1 MISYSSISTIKPG
14 FSHNYMCESS
24 ITKEMNQP
32 LLHVM
37 IPAYGKSPYLRQTL
51 ESAVKHLPLEVPITV
66 IEDPSSESSIESV
79 VKEFPRVQYQQNN
92 ERLGIGGNFN
102 KSIELSTG
110 VFTQICGSDD
120 IFLDNPLKDFDTEKL
135 SQPDIAAVGLDV
147 EVINETGKIVKTIP
161 DLVKRILRP
170 SLKKITV
177 FKNDKIFSNLM
188 IGDWLYFPAIFWKT
202 ETLKQTKFEVNFH
215 TAMDLDVFIRLL
227 SSDQKMAFIKSKV
240 LGYRRHSQSAS
251 SLYAK
256 SIGRFDEEFLCHK
269 NALEIARRK
278 NWKTGAIL
286 AQLALTVRLHAIM
299 QSFLMV
305 FSSPSSALKVLVK
318 ALSPIR

>member
-1 MISYSSISTIKPG
+1 MR
-14 FSHNYMCESS
+14 ESS
-24 ITKEMNQP
+24 IAKEMNQP

-66 IEDPSSESSIESV
+66 IEDPSSESSIESL
-79 VKEFPRVQYQQNN
+79 VKEFPRVQYQKNN

-202 ETLKQTKFEVNFH
+202 ETLKQTKFDGNFH

-318 ALSPIR
+318 AISPIR

>member
-1 MISYSSISTIKPG
+1 
-14 FSHNYMCESS
+14 MCESS

-51 ESAVKHLPLEVPITV
+51 ESAVKHIPLEVPITV
-66 IEDPSSESSIESV
+66 IEDPSNESSIESL
-79 VKEFPRVQYQQNN
+79 VKEFSRVQFVKNN

-120 IFLDNPLKDFDTEKL
+120 IFLNNPLKDFDTEKL

-147 EVINETGKIVKTIP
+147 EVINDTGKIVKTIP

-188 IGDWLYFPAIFWKT
+188 VGDWLYFPAILWKT
-202 ETLKQTKFEVNFH
+202 ETLKQTKFDGNFH

-227 SSDQKMAFIKSKV
+227 SSDQKMTFIKSKV

-256 SIGRFDEEFLCHK
+256 SIGRFDEELLCHK
-269 NALEIARRK
+269 NALDIARRK

-286 AQLALTVRLHAIM
+286 AQLAVTVRLHAIM

-305 FSSPSSALKVLVK
+305 FSSPSSARKVLVK

>member
-1 MISYSSISTIKPG
+1 
-14 FSHNYMCESS
+14 MCESS

-66 IEDPSSESSIESV
+66 IEDPSNESNIENL
-79 VKEFPRVQYQQNN
+79 VKEFSRVQYLKNN

-202 ETLKQTKFEVNFH
+202 ETLKQTKFDGNFH

-227 SSDQKMAFIKSKV
+227 SSDQKMTFIKSKV

-269 NALEIARRK
+269 NALDIARRK

-318 ALSPIR
+318 AISPIR

>member
-1 MISYSSISTIKPG
+1 
-14 FSHNYMCESS
+14 MCESS

-32 LLHVM
+32 LLHVL

-66 IEDPSSESSIESV
+66 IEDPSNESNIENLL
-79 VKEFPRVQYQQNN
+79 KEFSRVQYLKNN
-92 ERLGIGGNFN
+92 QRLGIGGNFN

-120 IFLDNPLKDFDTEKL
+120 IFLDDPLKEFDTEKL
-135 SQPDIAAVGLDV
+135 SQSGIAAIGLDV
-147 EVINETGKIVKTIP
+147 EVISENGNVVKTIP
-161 DLVKRILRP
+161 DLVKKVLRP
-170 SLKKITV
+170 SLKKITI

-188 IGDWLYFPAIFWKT
+188 LGDWLYFPAILWKT
-202 ETLKQTKFEVNFH
+202 DTLKQTKFDGNFH

-227 SSDQKMAFIKSKV
+227 SNDQKLAFIKSKV

-278 NWKTGAIL
+278 NWRTGAIL

>member
-1 MISYSSISTIKPG
+1 
-14 FSHNYMCESS
+14 MCESS
-24 ITKEMNQP
+24 ITDEMNQP

-66 IEDPSSESSIESV
+66 IEDPSSDADLENL
-79 VKEFPRVQYQQNN
+79 VKEFPRVEYLKNTV
-92 ERLGIGGNFN
+92 RLGIGGNFTN
-102 KSIELSTG
+102 SIKKSNG

-120 IFLDNPLKDFDTEKL
+120 IFIGNPIEKL
-135 SQPDIAAVGLDV
+135 TDTLALNQKVSVIGFDV
-147 EVINETGKIVKTIP
+147 KVINDKNREVRALPDVVK
-161 DLVKRILRP
+161 KILRP
-170 SLKKITV
+170 KIGNSII
-177 FKNDKIFSNLM
+177 FSNSKIFSNLM
-188 IGDWLYFPAIFWKT
+188 LGDWLYFPAILWRT
-202 ETLKQTKFEVNFH
+202 ETVKKYEFSGDFH
-215 TAMDLDVFIRLL
+215 TAMDLDILIRLL
-227 SSDQKMAFIKSKV
+227 NADEKIAFIKSKV
-240 LGYRRHSQSAS
+240 LGYRRHDQSAS

-305 FSSPSSALKVLVK
+305 FTSPSSALKVLVK
-318 ALSPIR
+318 AISPIR

>member
-1 MISYSSISTIKPG
+1 
-14 FSHNYMCESS
+14 
-24 ITKEMNQP
+24 MNQP

-51 ESAVKHLPLEVPITV
+51 ESAVKHLPIDVPITV
-66 IEDPSSESSIESV
+66 IEDPSNDSKIESLI
-79 VKEFPRVQYQQNN
+79 KEFPRVQYIKNSQ
-92 ERLGIGGNFN
+92 RLGIGGNFN
-102 KSIELSTG
+102 RSIELSTG

-120 IFLDNPLKDFDTEKL
+120 IFLDNPLKDFDKDKL
-135 SQPDIAAVGLDV
+135 IQINISAIGLDV
-147 EVINETGKIVKTIP
+147 EVISETGKIVKTIP
-161 DLVKRILRP
+161 DLVKRALRP
-170 SLKKITV
+170 PLKKITI
-177 FKNDKIFSNLM
+177 FQNHKIFSNLM
-188 IGDWLYFPAIFWKT
+188 LGDWLYFPAILWKT
-202 ETLKQTKFEVNFH
+202 ETLKQTKFDGNFH

-227 SSDQKMAFIKSKV
+227 NNDQKIAFIKSKV

-278 NWKTGAIL
+278 NWKTGAFL
-286 AQLALTVRLHAIM
+286 AQLALTVRLHAIL

-305 FSSPSSALKVLVK
+305 FTSPRSALKVLVK
-318 ALSPIR
+318 AISPIR

>member
-66 IEDPSSESSIESV
+66 IEDPSSESSIESL
-79 VKEFPRVQYQQNN
+79 VKEFPRVQYQKNN

-202 ETLKQTKFEVNFH
+202 ETLKQTKFDGNFH

-227 SSDQKMAFIKSKV
+227 SSDQKMTFIKSKV

-318 ALSPIR
+318 AISPIR

>member
-1 MISYSSISTIKPG
+1 
-14 FSHNYMCESS
+14 MCESS
-24 ITKEMNQP
+24 ITDEMNQP

-66 IEDPSSESSIESV
+66 IEDPSNDSNIENLV
-79 VKEFPRVQYQQNN
+79 REFPRVQYVKNS

-120 IFLDNPLKDFDTEKL
+120 IFLDNPLKDFDKDKL
-135 SQPDIAAVGLDV
+135 IQNNISAIGLDV
-147 EVINETGKIVKTIP
+147 QVINETGKVVKTIP
-161 DLVKRILRP
+161 DLVKRTLRP
-170 SLKKITV
+170 SLKKITI
-177 FKNDKIFSNLM
+177 FQNDKIFSNLM
-188 IGDWLYFPAIFWKT
+188 LGDWLYFPAILWKT
-202 ETLKQTKFEVNFH
+202 ETLKQTKFDGNFH

-227 SSDQKMAFIKSKV
+227 SNDQKIAFIKSKV
-240 LGYRRHSQSAS
+240 LGYRRHDQSAS

-305 FSSPSSALKVLVK
+305 FTSPLSALKVLVK
-318 ALSPIR
+318 AISPIR

>member
-1 MISYSSISTIKPG
+1 
-14 FSHNYMCESS
+14 MCESS

-51 ESAVKHLPLEVPITV
+51 ESAVRYLPLDVPITV
-66 IEDPSSESSIESV
+66 IEDLSGESNIESL
-79 VKEFPRVQYQQNN
+79 VKEFSRIQYVKNN
-92 ERLGIGGNFN
+92 QRLGIGGNFN

-120 IFLDNPLKDFDTEKL
+120 IFLDNPLKDFDKEKL
-135 SQPDIAAVGLDV
+135 TQDNISAVGLDV
-147 EVINETGKIVKTIP
+147 KVINENGKITKTVP
-161 DLVKRILRP
+161 DLVKRTLRP
-170 SLKKITV
+170 SLNKITI
-177 FKNDKIFSNLM
+177 FQNNKIFSNLM
-188 IGDWLYFPAIFWKT
+188 LGDWLYFPAILWKT
-202 ETLKQTKFEVNFH
+202 ETLKRIKFDSNFH

-227 SSDQKMAFIKSKV
+227 NNDQKLAFIKSKV
-240 LGYRRHSQSAS
+240 LGYRRHNQSAS

-256 SIGRFDEEFLCHK
+256 STGRFEEEFLCHK

-305 FSSPSSALKVLVK
+305 FSSPSSALKVLLK

>member
-1 MISYSSISTIKPG
+1 
-14 FSHNYMCESS
+14 MCESS

-51 ESAVKHLPLEVPITV
+51 ESAVKHLPIDVPITV
-66 IEDPSSESSIESV
+66 IEDPSEEADLEKLV
-79 VKEFPRVQYQQNN
+79 NEFPRVEFYKNPT
-92 ERLGIGGNFN
+92 RLGIAGNFN
-102 KSIELSTG
+102 QSIRKSTG
-110 VFTQICGSDD
+110 IFTQICGSDD
-120 IFLDNPLKDFDTEKL
+120 VFISNPLKNLPNELLNDKTISTL
-135 SQPDIAAVGLDV
+135 ALDV
-147 EVINETGKIVKTIP
+147 QIIGDNDSEIKALP
-161 DLVKRILRP
+161 DLIKKVIRP
-170 SLKKITV
+170 KINN
-177 FKNDKIFSNLM
+177 FRLFENEKIFNNLM
-188 IGDWLYFPAIFWKT
+188 VGDWLYFPAILWRT
-202 ETLKQTKFEVNFH
+202 QTLMDLKFSGEFH
-215 TAMDLDVFIRLL
+215 TAMDLDVLIRLL
-227 SSDQKMAFIKSKV
+227 AKDYKIAFVKYKV
-240 LGYRRHSQSAS
+240 LAYRRHNQSAS

-256 SIGRFDEEFLCHK
+256 SIGRIDEEILCHK

>member
-1 MISYSSISTIKPG
+1 
-14 FSHNYMCESS
+14 MCESS
-24 ITKEMNQP
+24 ITNEMNQP

-66 IEDPSSESSIESV
+66 IEDPSNESNIENL
-79 VKEFPRVQYQQNN
+79 VKEFSRVQYLKNN
-92 ERLGIGGNFN
+92 QRLGIGGNFN

-120 IFLDNPLKDFDTEKL
+120 IFRDNPLKDFDTEKL

-161 DLVKRILRP
+161 DLVKKVLRP

-177 FKNDKIFSNLM
+177 FKNNKIFLNLM
-188 IGDWLYFPAIFWKT
+188 LGDWLYFPAILWKT
-202 ETLKQTKFEVNFH
+202 ETLKQTKFDGNLH
-215 TAMDLDVFIRLL
+215 TATDFDILIRLL
-227 SSDQKMAFIKSKV
+227 NADQKIVFIKSKV
-240 LGYRRHSQSAS
+240 LGYRRHDQSAS

-318 ALSPIR
+318 AISPIR

>member
-1 MISYSSISTIKPG
+1 
-14 FSHNYMCESS
+14 MCESS

-66 IEDPSSESSIESV
+66 IEDPSSDADLENL
-79 VKEFPRVQYQQNN
+79 VKEFPRVEYLKNTV
-92 ERLGIGGNFN
+92 RLGIGGNFTN
-102 KSIELSTG
+102 SIKKSNG

-120 IFLDNPLKDFDTEKL
+120 IFIGNPIEKL
-135 SQPDIAAVGLDV
+135 TDTLALNQKVSVIGFDV
-147 EVINETGKIVKTIP
+147 KVINDKNREVRALPDVVK
-161 DLVKRILRP
+161 KILRP
-170 SLKKITV
+170 KIGNSII
-177 FKNDKIFSNLM
+177 FSNSKIFSNLM
-188 IGDWLYFPAIFWKT
+188 LGDWLYFPAILWRT
-202 ETLKQTKFEVNFH
+202 ETVKKYEFSGDFH
-215 TAMDLDVFIRLL
+215 TAMDLDILIRLL
-227 SSDQKMAFIKSKV
+227 NADEKIAFIKSKV

-269 NALEIARRK
+269 NAIEIARKK
-278 NWKTGAIL
+278 NWKAGAFL

-305 FSSPSSALKVLVK
+305 FTSPLSALKVLVK
-318 ALSPIR
+318 AISPIR

>member
-1 MISYSSISTIKPG
+1 
-14 FSHNYMCESS
+14 MCESS

-66 IEDPSSESSIESV
+66 IEDPSSESSIESL
-79 VKEFPRVQYQQNN
+79 VKEFPRVQYQKNN

-202 ETLKQTKFEVNFH
+202 ETLKQTKFDGNFH
-215 TAMDLDVFIRLL
+215 TAMDLDVLIRLL

-269 NALEIARRK
+269 NALDIARRK

-318 ALSPIR
+318 AISPIR

>member
-1 MISYSSISTIKPG
+1 
-14 FSHNYMCESS
+14 MCESS

-66 IEDPSSESSIESV
+66 IEDPSSESSIVSL
-79 VKEFPRVQYQQNN
+79 VKEFPRVQYQKNN

-202 ETLKQTKFEVNFH
+202 ETLKQTKFDGNFH

-227 SSDQKMAFIKSKV
+227 SSDQKMTFIKSKV

-318 ALSPIR
+318 AISPIR

>member
-1 MISYSSISTIKPG
+1 
-14 FSHNYMCESS
+14 MCESS

-37 IPAYGKSPYLRQTL
+37 IPAYGTSRYLRQTL
-51 ESAVKHLPLEVPITV
+51 ESAVKHLPLEVPISV
-66 IEDPSSESSIESV
+66 IEDPSSESSIESL
-79 VKEFPRVQYQQNN
+79 VKEFPRVQYQKNN

-202 ETLKQTKFEVNFH
+202 ETLKQTKFDGNFH

-227 SSDQKMAFIKSKV
+227 SSDQKMTFIKSKV

-318 ALSPIR
+318 AISPIR

>member
-1 MISYSSISTIKPG
+1 
-14 FSHNYMCESS
+14 
-24 ITKEMNQP
+24 MNKP

-51 ESAVKHLPLEVPITV
+51 ESAVRYLPLEVPITV
-66 IEDPSSESSIESV
+66 IEDPSSESSIENL
-79 VKEFPRVQYQQNN
+79 VKEFSRVQFVKNK

-120 IFLDNPLKDFDTEKL
+120 IFLNNPLNDFYTEIL
-135 SQPDIAAVGLDV
+135 SQSDIAAIGLDV
-147 EVINETGKIVKTIP
+147 EVINEKGKIVKTIP
-161 DLVKRILRP
+161 DLVKRTLRP
-170 SLKKITV
+170 SLKKITI
-177 FKNDKIFSNLM
+177 FQNDKIFSNLM
-188 IGDWLYFPAIFWKT
+188 LGDWLYFPAILWKT
-202 ETLKQTKFEVNFH
+202 ETLKQIKFDGNFH

-240 LGYRRHSQSAS
+240 LGYRRHIQSAS

-269 NALEIARRK
+269 NALDIARRK

-318 ALSPIR
+318 AISPIR

>member
-1 MISYSSISTIKPG
+1 
-14 FSHNYMCESS
+14 MCESS
-24 ITKEMNQP
+24 ITDEMNQP

-66 IEDPSSESSIESV
+66 IEDPSEEADLENV
-79 VKEFPRVQYQQNN
+79 VKEFPRVEYIRNKV
-92 ERLGIGGNFN
+92 RLGIGGNFTN
-102 KSIELSTG
+102 SIKRSTG

-120 IFLDNPLKDFDTEKL
+120 IFIGNPLAKLTEVFVGDQKVSVIGFDVKVINDKNNEVKAL
-135 SQPDIAAVGLDV
+135 PDI
-147 EVINETGKIVKTIP
+147 VKK
-161 DLVKRILRP
+161 LLRP
-170 SLKKITV
+170 KIENFV
-177 FKNDKIFSNLM
+177 AFSNSKIFSNLM
-188 IGDWLYFPAIFWKT
+188 LGDWLYFPAILWRTDTVKNYEFSGD
-202 ETLKQTKFEVNFH
+202 FH
-215 TAMDLDVFIRLL
+215 TAMDLDILIRLL
-227 SSDQKMAFIKSKV
+227 NADEKIAFIESKI

-278 NWKTGAIL
+278 NWKTGAFL

-305 FSSPSSALKVLVK
+305 FTSPLSALKVLVK
-318 ALSPIR
+318 AISPIR

>member
-1 MISYSSISTIKPG
+1 
-14 FSHNYMCESS
+14 MCESS

-37 IPAYGKSPYLRQTL
+37 IPAYGKSRYLRQTL

-66 IEDPSSESSIESV
+66 IEDPSSESSIESL
-79 VKEFPRVQYQQNN
+79 VKEFPRVQYQKNN

-202 ETLKQTKFEVNFH
+202 ETLKQTKFDGNFH
-215 TAMDLDVFIRLL
+215 TATDLDVFIRLL
-227 SSDQKMAFIKSKV
+227 SSDQKMTFIKSKV

-305 FSSPSSALKVLVK
+305 FSSPPSALKVLVK
-318 ALSPIR
+318 AISPIR

>member
-1 MISYSSISTIKPG
+1 
-14 FSHNYMCESS
+14 MCESS
-24 ITKEMNQP
+24 ITDEMNQP

-66 IEDPSSESSIESV
+66 IEDPSSDADLENI
-79 VKEFPRVQYQQNN
+79 VKDFPRVEYIRNKV
-92 ERLGIGGNFN
+92 RLGIGGNFTN
-102 KSIELSTG
+102 SIKKSTG

-120 IFLDNPLKDFDTEKL
+120 IFIGNPLEKL
-135 SQPDIAAVGLDV
+135 TDVFVGDPKVSVIGFDV
-147 EVINETGKIVKTIP
+147 KVINDKNKEVKALP
-161 DLVKRILRP
+161 DVVKKLLRP
-170 SLKKITV
+170 KIENFVV
-177 FKNDKIFSNLM
+177 FSNSKIFSNLM
-188 IGDWLYFPAIFWKT
+188 LGDWLYFPAILWRT
-202 ETLKQTKFEVNFH
+202 ETVKNYEFSGDFH
-215 TAMDLDVFIRLL
+215 TAMDLDILIRLL
-227 SSDQKMAFIKSKV
+227 NADEKIAFIKSKV
-240 LGYRRHSQSAS
+240 LGYRRHNQSAS

-305 FSSPSSALKVLVK
+305 FTSPLSALKVLVK
-318 ALSPIR
+318 AISPIR

>member
-1 MISYSSISTIKPG
+1 
-14 FSHNYMCESS
+14 MCESS

-66 IEDPSSESSIESV
+66 IEEPSNESNIENL
-79 VKEFPRVQYQQNN
+79 VKEFSRVQYIKNN

-147 EVINETGKIVKTIP
+147 EVINEAGKTVKTIP
-161 DLVKRILRP
+161 DLVKRTLRP
-170 SLKKITV
+170 SLKKITI
-177 FKNDKIFSNLM
+177 FQNDKIFSNLM
-188 IGDWLYFPAIFWKT
+188 LGDWLYFPAILWKT
-202 ETLKQTKFEVNFH
+202 ETLKQTKFDCNFH

-227 SSDQKMAFIKSKV
+227 SNYQKLAFIKSKV
-240 LGYRRHSQSAS
+240 LGYRRHDQSAS

-269 NALEIARRK
+269 NALDIARRK
-278 NWKTGAIL
+278 NWKTGAFL